1 MQMQGFGQ
9 QSLLTAA
16 EEKVLSNA
24 VQRLIAL
31 EAVQAEAVERLG
43 RPVTEKEW
51 MAECGQ
57 TSIHAFRKAIKV
69 SFRSISTSPVIDR
82 ISWHSHVLNAYVYGC
97 WDSLVVFQGKVI
109 AFPRRISLQGICNV
123 WRRAPLTCCALCPAG
138 RQ

>member
-1 MQMQGFGQ
+1 MQGFGQ

-31 EAVQAEAVERLG
+31 EAVQAEAVVRLG

-69 SFRSISTSPVIDR
+69 SFPSISPVLGR
-82 ISWHSHVLNAYVYGC
+82 ISVQPLATVTLYAH
-97 WDSLVVFQGKVI
+97 
-109 AFPRRISLQGICNV
+109 RRH
-123 WRRAPLTCCALCPAG
+123 PCCCKNHP
-138 RQ
+138 